1 MGEVYRARDT
11 RLDREVAVKILAA
24 SLASDPARRD
34 RFEREARIVSSLN
47 HPNICALYDVGRDND
62 HDFLV
67 LEYLEGEPLDRRLA
81 RSKGQPLPLGQALS
95 IAIQIAD
102 ALDKAHRVGIVHR
115 DLKPGN
121 IFLTKSAAKLLDFGL
136 AKVAGPAVPM
146 PARPPERIAAPPFS
160 FPRELTM
167 DGTIVGTFLYM
178 APEQLAGEGV
188 DARTDIFAFG
198 LVLYEMLTGRRPFE
212 DHDNAG
218 VITAVFDRE
227 APPLMASVPSLPL
240 GLDRLVRTCLAK
252 DPDDRFQ
259 SAHDLLLQLRW
270 AAEPA
275 AESTVAV
282 AAEQSMR
289 RWRFVAALALVAA
302 AGALA
307 RSLLRTPAPVP
318 VPAALARFAY
328 DLPIDQ
334 NFSRPGRRPLALSPD
349 GTRLLYV
356 ANRQIYLKSISDLD
370 AAPIRGTNDDPS
382 DASFSSD
389 GQWVMYWSVASGEL
403 KKIPVTGGA
412 STALGKT
419 LNPSG
424 SSWSGERIFVSQG
437 KHGILEMPAA
447 GGPSRQVVAPK
458 DGEDYYGPELLPD
471 GNTLLFTVRQPAVN
485 RWDDATIVAQSIAT
499 GVRKTLVQG
508 GTDAHYSAGRLIY
521 LHDSEIFAVPFDS
534 RRLELTGP
542 AVSLVTG
549 VEQAGASIT
558 GAGYYAFST
567 TGTLVYVRGDANQRR
582 TIVMLDRQ
590 GRESAIPAP
599 PRAYTRARLSPDG
612 SRIALEVR
620 DLDTD
625 VWQWDLQRE
634 VLTRLTFDRADERS
648 PIWMPDSRRIV
659 YMSDAGGGYGLY
671 RLAVD
676 GTSKPE
682 RLTTDA
688 DVQSPLGISPDGKVL
703 AFLHL
708 LMGTANYEIKTLEL
722 DGDRTPRPMA
732 TARFP
737 DAYIAVSPDGKWC
750 AYASVE
756 SGRSEVY
763 VQGFPTPGG
772 PPLQISRD
780 GGTYPVWPSAG
791 HELLY
796 LDPARRMMAV
806 PVKTGGD
813 FSVAKPEPLFTANYY
828 TMPVGRA
835 FDVSE
840 DGRRF
845 VMIKDDQPSSR
856 RFIFVQHWL
865 DEVAARVR

>member
-1 MGEVYRARDT
+1 
-11 RLDREVAVKILAA
+11 
-24 SLASDPARRD
+24 
-34 RFEREARIVSSLN
+34 
-47 HPNICALYDVGRDND
+47 
-62 HDFLV
+62 
-67 LEYLEGEPLDRRLA
+67 
-81 RSKGQPLPLGQALS
+81 
-95 IAIQIAD
+95 
-102 ALDKAHRVGIVHR
+102 
-115 DLKPGN
+115 
-121 IFLTKSAAKLLDFGL
+121 
-136 AKVAGPAVPM
+136 
-146 PARPPERIAAPPFS
+146 
-160 FPRELTM
+160 
-167 DGTIVGTFLYM
+167 M

-275 AESTVAV
+275 AESAAAV
-282 AAEQSMR
+282 TAEQSMR
-289 RWRFVAALALVAA
+289 RWRLVAALALVAA
-302 AGALA
+302 AGAVA
-307 RSLLRTPAPVP
+307 RSLLRTPAP

-334 NFSRPGRRPLALSPD
+334 NFSRPGRRPLAISPD

-458 DGEDYYGPELLPD
+458 DGEDFYGPELLPD

-534 RRLELTGP
+534 SRLELTGP

-567 TGTLVYVRGDANQRR
+567 TGTLVYVRGDSNQRR

-659 YMSDAGGGYGLY
+659 YTSDAGGGYGLY

-682 RLTTDA
+682 RLTTDP

-763 VQGFPTPGG
+763 IQGFPTPGG

-796 LDPARRMMAV
+796 LDPARRMIAV
-806 PVKTGGD
+806 QVKTGGD

-865 DEVAARVR
+865 DEVAARVH